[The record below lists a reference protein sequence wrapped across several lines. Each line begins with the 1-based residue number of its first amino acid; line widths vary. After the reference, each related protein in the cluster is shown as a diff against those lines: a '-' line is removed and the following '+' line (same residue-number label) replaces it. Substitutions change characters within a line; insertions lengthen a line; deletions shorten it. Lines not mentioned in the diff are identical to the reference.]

1 MPKHSASDLGTEELV
16 GMPNA
21 LGVSFRDRHPDVH
34 AAPASTWIDAVELVG
49 LFRQTGFSQH
59 PSPKGPVIM
68 DRYDVVSPEGVPVR
82 PKAAPRRALTDL
94 NTATLA
100 ELWDDRFYGD
110 EIFTT
115 VRQELRRR
123 YPGITIIEHGV
134 FGNTHGFDEDV
145 NIGRLPERLAALGC
159 DGALSAVG
167 A

>member
-1 MPKHSASDLGTEELV
+1 
-16 GMPNA
+16 MPNA
-21 LGVSFRDRHPDVH
+21 LGIPSRDRHPDVR
-34 AAPASTWIDAVELVG
+34 AVPAITWIDVVKLVG
-49 LFRQTGFSQH
+49 LFRQTGFFQH
-59 PSPKGPVIM
+59 PSPKGPDIM
-68 DRYDVVSPEGVPVR
+68 DRYDVVSPEGMPVHL
-82 PKAAPRRALTDL
+82 KAAPRRALTDL

-110 EIFTT
+110 AIFTT